1 MISED
6 DIKDLTDLISLYI
19 TYGSNRTANTQMI
32 ETTIKNI
39 VDDTP
44 DILKRK
50 IRPTPPSWN
59 TSLDPPLIH
68 VFNALVKYF
77 DNNMVRWIVEKVS
90 QQDYYLD
97 LVIVDR
103 TDNNANRNPF
113 HYALSS
119 SGFEKLLI
127 LWDYIRTD
135 NTISK
140 ILLKM
145 MDLRGKAPVH
155 VMFERL
161 FFLESRKEVDPQYE
175 QAYTREG
182 LLIEHAFRD
191 SDRFNE
197 FVDKSI
203 EAFEEQNGST
213 VVQTQRVGLE
223 NLRKMKYI
231 AERLDRG
238 GIPYLKYQM
247 SITVSFYE
255 ELRFPTTRSLTSE
268 LTAAR
273 QTYKNSDREIK
284 MHDIVKM
291 GDWLHTI
298 TSISPRWIYLYSH
311 KTKEKHT
318 YGNTKDFRDELT
330 FVREGTIYKNSGLEV
345 RLGDQVIYN
354 ERKPMSIIAIKSRTE
369 IILEGNKMVP
379 LSKVVFKKRGLLYA
393 SGREG
398 IYLGDRV
405 KVEGK
410 GGVFEIGRFFNLTD
424 KKVELMR
431 KGMKAFHESVSK
443 IRLVKHFV
451 ARYKISGLE
460 IQKGD
465 NVWFDDSGIEAIVL
479 KVFHKMCEIQFYPDN
494 QLEAIR
500 IPYDMTNLRL
510 LNREVMDAD
519 NNWIQTG
526 DTIVLPDDISD
537 REHMV
542 KSIYD
547 ISGQMNNFVLK
558 VKPKVYVDGTYL
570 EYIDP
575 KVVQVVLKRKI
586 HARLG
591 KWYSV
596 NDFVDDRL
604 INPKAMLILRD
615 KSGFKVPTLFEPPI
629 TLQSLTSRKLLV
641 SLQDEFRKYGVLRK
655 YQTIGTFKTDEEL
668 QMAFRNYQA
677 RFEDSYGCDTF
688 DNTANRKYPIKVC
701 IEIENDI
708 AIYDKDGDG
717 LLHVFCA
724 DEFKHLMKTD
734 NTTNMDGEEY
744 YANPLNRREIW
755 GIAYLTDTEVR
766 QQEQLMSKLAK
777 NRKPIPKKISQ
788 KDTITKMR
796 IKQLRDLINKKEPLS
811 KGKREMTKDEIAQ
824 GEDIESL
831 KQLVPEWK
839 KKLDKLEKS
848 LEDKDVIIEILT
860 TQLDELNSEL
870 AAALKAVNEIQANR
884 YVYPEGASEEDKEK
898 IDNAWQQTYLRLSL
912 SGEDLQRLNI
922 EGVNPIEALKER
934 LKAEEEKK
942 KERDEATSTTVSNL
956 KRLKI

>member
-1 MISED
+1 MTSQED
-6 DIKDLTDLISLYI
+6 VRDLIQLMNLYI
-19 TYGSNRTANTQMI
+19 EYGATRTSNTEMI
-32 ETTIKNI
+32 ETTIKNMLE
-39 VDDTP
+39 DDP
-44 DILKRK
+44 SILKLK
-50 IRPTPPSWN
+50 IRPTPSNWN
-59 TSLDPPLIH
+59 SSSTPPLIH
-68 VFNALVKYF
+68 VFNALLKYF
-77 DNNMVRWIVEKVS
+77 DISMVRFIVDKVRRE
-90 QQDYYLD
+90 DYYPD
-97 LVIVDR
+97 LVILDR
-103 TDNNANRNPF
+103 TDNSANMNPF
-113 HYALSS
+113 HYALSFR
-119 SGFEKLLI
+119 GFDKLLI
-127 LWDYIRTD
+127 LWNYIRTD
-135 NTISK
+135 VRTRK
-140 ILLKM
+140 ILLTM
-145 MDLRGKAPVH
+145 LDLRGKAPVH
-155 VMFERL
+155 YMFERF
-161 FFLESRKEVDPQYE
+161 FFLNNRRRDDPAIE
-175 QAYTREG
+175 QAYTSER
-182 LLIEHAFRD
+182 LLIENAFRD
-191 SDRFNE
+191 SDLFNE
-197 FVDKSI
+197 FIDKSI
-203 EAFEEQNGST
+203 EAFEEQNSSA
-213 VVQTQRVGLE
+213 VNQIRRVGLE

-284 MHDIVKM
+284 KHDIVKM

-298 TSISPRWIYLYSH
+298 VSISPIWIYLYSH
-311 KTKEKHT
+311 KTKAKNT

-345 RLGDQVIYN
+345 RLGDQIIYN
-354 ERKPMSIIAIKSRTE
+354 DRKPVAIIAIRSRTE

-379 LSKVVFKKRGLLYA
+379 LEKVVFKKRGLLYA

-398 IYLGDRV
+398 IYLGDKV
-405 KVEGK
+405 KVDGK

-451 ARYKISGLE
+451 AMYKISGLE

-479 KVFHKMCEIQFYPDN
+479 EVFHTMCNIQFYPDD
-494 QLEAIR
+494 QLEEIR
-500 IPYDMTNLRL
+500 IPWDMTKLRL

-537 REHMV
+537 REHTV

-591 KWYSV
+591 KWYSM

-655 YQTIGTFKTDEEL
+655 YQPIGSFKTDEEL

-708 AIYDKDGDG
+708 SIYDKDGDG

-766 QQEQLMSKLAK
+766 QQEQLMAKLAK
-777 NRKPIPKKISQ
+777 KRKPIPKSLSQ

-860 TQLDELNSEL
+860 AQLNELNSEL

-934 LKAEEEKK
+934 LKAEIKK
-942 KERDEATSTTVSNL
+942 KEERDKSTGTSNV
-956 KRLKI
+956 KRLKL

>member
-1 MISED
+1 MTSQED
-6 DIKDLTDLISLYI
+6 VRDLIQLMNLYI
-19 TYGSNRTANTQMI
+19 EYGATRTSNTEMI
-32 ETTIKNI
+32 ETTIKNMLE
-39 VDDTP
+39 DDP
-44 DILKRK
+44 SILKLK
-50 IRPTPPSWN
+50 IRPTPSNWN
-59 TSLDPPLIH
+59 SSSTPPLIH
-68 VFNALVKYF
+68 VFNALLKYF
-77 DNNMVRWIVEKVS
+77 DISMVRFIVDKVRRE
-90 QQDYYLD
+90 DYYPD
-97 LVIVDR
+97 LVILDR
-103 TDNNANRNPF
+103 TDNSANMNPF
-113 HYALSS
+113 HYALSFR
-119 SGFEKLLI
+119 GFDKLLI
-127 LWDYIRTD
+127 LWNYIRTD
-135 NTISK
+135 DRTRK
-140 ILLKM
+140 ILLTM
-145 MDLRGKAPVH
+145 LDLRGKAPAH
-155 VMFERL
+155 YMFERF
-161 FFLESRKEVDPQYE
+161 FFLNNRRRDDPAIE
-175 QAYTREG
+175 QAYTSER
-182 LLIEHAFRD
+182 LLIENAFRN
-191 SDRFNE
+191 SDLFE
-197 FVDKSI
+197 DFIDKSI

-284 MHDIVKM
+284 KHDIVKM

-298 TSISPRWIYLYSH
+298 VSISPIWIYLYSH
-311 KTKEKHT
+311 KTKAKNT

-330 FVREGTIYKNSGLEV
+330 FVREGVIYNNSGLEV
-345 RLGDQVIYN
+345 RLGDQIIYN
-354 ERKPMSIIAIKSRTE
+354 DRKPVAIIAIRSRTE

-379 LSKVVFKKRGLLYA
+379 LEKVVFKKRGLLYA

-398 IYLGDRV
+398 IYLGDKV

-451 ARYKISGLE
+451 AMYKISGLE

-479 KVFHKMCEIQFYPDN
+479 EVFHTMCNIQFYPDD
-494 QLEAIR
+494 QLEEIR
-500 IPYDMTNLRL
+500 IPWDMTKLRL

-537 REHMV
+537 REHTV

-591 KWYSV
+591 KWYSM

-604 INPKAMLILRD
+604 INPKVMLILRD

-688 DNTANRKYPIKVC
+688 DNTANRKYPIKIC
-701 IEIENDI
+701 IEIENGI
-708 AIYDKDGDG
+708 SIYDKDGDG

-766 QQEQLMSKLAK
+766 QQEQLMAKLAK
-777 NRKPIPKKISQ
+777 KRKPIPKSLSQ

-796 IKQLRDLINKKEPLS
+796 IKQLRDLIKKKKPLADGTR
-811 KGKREMTKDEIAQ
+811 KMTKDEMDQ

-831 KQLVPEWK
+831 KQLIPEWK

-860 TQLDELNSEL
+860 VQLNELNSEL

-934 LKAEEEKK
+934 LKAEIKK
-942 KERDEATSTTVSNL
+942 KEERDKSTGTSNV
-956 KRLKI
+956 KRLKL